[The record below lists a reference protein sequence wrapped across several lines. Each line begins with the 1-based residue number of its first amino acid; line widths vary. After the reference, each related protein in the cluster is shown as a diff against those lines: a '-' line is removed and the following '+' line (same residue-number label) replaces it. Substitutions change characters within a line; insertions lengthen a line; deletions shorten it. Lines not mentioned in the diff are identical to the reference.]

1 MEIRHIV
8 FRLFMAIVIGGAIGY
23 ERKFNNRPAGFRTH
37 ILVCVGATIVSMIQ
51 VTSMNEMIQQMNVNR
66 ELVAV
71 FKGDVGRMGAQV
83 ISGVGFLGAG
93 TIIHERGSVKGL
105 TTAASLW
112 VVACIGLA
120 VGWGYY
126 YLSLLAALSVVITLV
141 SLKKFENKF
150 IEKFNVFK
158 VRIDCLNENGMEE
171 ELEKYFAE
179 NNIKIKNIEYL
190 IEEEEI
196 EAHSSSIYTIL
207 VPRNVKMVNV
217 LKEISTSECNISTV

>member
-1 MEIRHIV
+1 
-8 FRLFMAIVIGGAIGY
+8 MAIVIGGAIGY

-51 VTSMNEMIQQMNVNR
+51 VTSMNEMIQQMNINR

-217 LKEISTSECNISTV
+217 LREISTSECNISTV

>member
-1 MEIRHIV
+1 MV

-105 TTAASLW
+105 TTAASIW

>member
-1 MEIRHIV
+1 
-8 FRLFMAIVIGGAIGY
+8 MAIVIGGAIGY

-51 VTSMNEMIQQMNVNR
+51 VTSMNEMIQQMNINR

-207 VPRNVKMVNV
+207 VPRNVKMVN
-217 LKEISTSECNISTV
+217 LLREISTSECNISTV